1 VLFYVAQKAASAV
14 GVRELFCMFIH
25 GVGVAFPGLSLSNGD
40 RTALGVKLNAEQQ
53 GIVAR
58 CVAERCGVSSQGVSL
73 PLEYIHSTGNVDV
86 LEAWKVAT
94 HSPTALG
101 VEAARQALSQAGI
114 TIESVGLVV
123 ADTATPYQTCP
134 SEAQRIAGEF
144 GLKLPAYDIVGGIA
158 AIPHYFSMFSSW
170 REDRLPDYALCIST
184 NTPSQHVC
192 FKDDPLAAS
201 LFGDAAVAIVISKKV
216 KSSVQVLD
224 AHLLHETKGR
234 SPVVVEGRIQC
245 NADSMLSKQELKDFL
260 AAQVEQLNSGKFK
273 LSSSTKV
280 IPPQL
285 YAAESA
291 DILKGLGLSGDQILS
306 TVSNH
311 GFTLGSSYGLC
322 LAQGW
327 SALEGGGAV
336 VMMHC
341 GDGVRGSVVLGSC

>member
-1 VLFYVAQKAASAV
+1 
-14 GVRELFCMFIH
+14 MFIH
-25 GVGVAFPGLSLSNGD
+25 GVGVAFPGRSLSNGD
-40 RTALGVKLNAEQQ
+40 RASLGVKLNAEQQ
-53 GIVAR
+53 SIV
-58 CVAERCGVSSQGVSL
+58 ERCGVCSQGVSL
-73 PLEYIHSTGNVDV
+73 PLEYIQSTGNLDV

-94 HSPTALG
+94 HTPTGLG
-101 VEAARQALSQAGI
+101 VEAVRHALSQAGI
-114 TIESVGLVV
+114 AIESVGLIV

-144 GLKLPAYDIVGGIA
+144 GLKLPAYDIVGGIG
-158 AIPHYFSMFSSW
+158 AIPHYLSMFSSW
-170 REDRLPDYALCIST
+170 REDRSPDYALCIST

-192 FKDDPLAAS
+192 FKDDPVGAS
-201 LFGDAAVAIVISKKV
+201 LFGDAAVAIVLSRKV
-216 KSSVQVLD
+216 KSPVQVLD
-224 AHLLHETKGR
+224 THLLPEPKGR

-245 NADSMLSKQELKDFL
+245 NADAMLSKQELKNFL
-260 AAQVEQLNSGKFK
+260 AAQVERLNSGDFK

-291 DILKGLGLSGDQILS
+291 DILKGLGLTEDQILS
-306 TVSNH
+306 IVNDR

-327 SALEGGGAV
+327 GALTSGAAV